1 MQIVAYKSEKTDN
14 EKTEVVKEENKFEE
28 SVEYNIFEINND
40 VDPDLKKFLDEY
52 ESFIDDYI
60 AFMEKYNE
68 SDNGIELMGDYI
80 KMMAKY
86 STMEENLENYDE
98 DNMSDADLAYYL
110 EVTTRCSTKLLNA
123 SVE

>member
-1 MQIVAYKSEKTDN
+1 M
-14 EKTEVVKEENKFEE
+14 
-28 SVEYNIFEINND
+28 EINND